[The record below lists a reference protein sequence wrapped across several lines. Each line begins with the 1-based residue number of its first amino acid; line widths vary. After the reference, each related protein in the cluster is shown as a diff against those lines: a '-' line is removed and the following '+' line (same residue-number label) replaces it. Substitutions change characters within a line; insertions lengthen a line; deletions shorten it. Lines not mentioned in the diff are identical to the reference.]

1 MDLQKKQ
8 EDLQRLR
15 EATDMLAAIADT
27 VEAAREALVRV
38 RAIAT
43 ELHDPSLRRTV
54 LAVTAGIKLDAR
66 TVIAESTPHSRG
78 RRTAGKT

>member
-38 RAIAT
+38 RTIAT
-43 ELHDPSLRRTV
+43 ELHDPSLRRAV
-54 LAVTAGIKLDAR
+54 LSVTSCIKLDAKAILEPR
-66 TVIAESTPHSRG
+66 PDSRG
-78 RRTAGKT
+78 RCGYRK